1 LPGQRRDPIDDQA
14 QAQERPRE
22 KAHERVHEASRLRAD
37 GAAQDESVS
46 PGPGV
51 WLIDGYNVLHTV
63 LLGGQIRTGDKA
75 WRQASRERLIEQIR
89 CFEALGPE
97 PAEAP
102 QPREKRPATAVIV
115 FDGQRPALDDDEEAA
130 LRIVFAPSADD
141 WIVRR
146 VRHAARPS
154 DFAVVSAD
162 RQLTGRCRHAGAQVV
177 NPRDFMSRCP
187 PPSP

>member
-1 LPGQRRDPIDDQA
+1 MSVDQR
-14 QAQERPRE
+14 
-22 KAHERVHEASRLRAD
+22 SSLRAD
-37 GAAQDESVS
+37 EASQGESES
-46 PGPGV
+46 PRPGI

-63 LLGGQIRTGDKA
+63 LLGGQVRSGDKA

-97 PAEAP
+97 PPEAP
-102 QPREKRPATAVIV
+102 QPRKKRPGTAVIV
-115 FDGQRPALDDDEEAA
+115 FDGQRPAHDDDEEAA

-177 NPRDFMSRCP
+177 NPRDFMARCP
-187 PPSP
+187 LPSP